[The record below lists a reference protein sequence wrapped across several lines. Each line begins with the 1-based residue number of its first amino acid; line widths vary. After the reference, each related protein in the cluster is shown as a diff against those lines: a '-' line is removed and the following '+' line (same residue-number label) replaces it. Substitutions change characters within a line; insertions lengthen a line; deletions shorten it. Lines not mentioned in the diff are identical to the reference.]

1 VRNNSSSILVIYDG
15 QCDFCIAWLRWLKK
29 RLEVTA
35 ISFHDA
41 ELSQYGLSFEE
52 CSQSVFVVTPTLNY
66 GGAAAIAFLLKTRGN
81 RLTALLIRSLG
92 PGGRMGYRWIA
103 FHRNSFAIRL
113 WTKFLERRLAR
124 EG

>member
-1 VRNNSSSILVIYDG
+1 MRNNSSSILVIYDG
-15 QCDFCIAWLRWLKK
+15 QCDFCIAWLRWLQR
-29 RLEVTA
+29 RLAVDA
-35 ISFHDA
+35 ISFHGA

-52 CSQSVFVVTPTLNY
+52 CSQAVFVLTPTLKF
-66 GGAAAIAFLLKTRGN
+66 GGAAAIAFLLKARGN

-103 FHRNSFAIRL
+103 SHRNSFAIRL
-113 WTKFLERRLAR
+113 WTKLLERRLAH